1 MNPYSIPQLIS
12 SIIPLILVYF
22 VLKNKRNL
30 SSISFSLMCIG
41 GSTWLFSLFVM
52 YNIKVYNVS
61 LFNLLNKICYVG
73 VTLIPMMNYRF
84 VTSLLKI
91 RSRIIYYIYG
101 LAILFIIIDIF
112 TNLLIDG
119 VYKFFWGYYP
129 KAGPLHP
136 LYLVYTLSLFLI
148 SWKHLYITY
157 RKYKDDRSNIKPID
171 RLIVKYVFLAFVI
184 GNIGA
189 IDFVQSYN
197 IEFYPFGCFNITIF
211 LIIFTYIIVKYR
223 LMDIKVAITRAGIFV
238 AVYTLVLG
246 VPFALAIGLKAW
258 LIEIFGPI
266 WWMAP
271 LILMAVLATAGPFIY
286 IYIQRKA
293 EERLLREQKRYQ
305 DTLKQASVGMTRIR
319 NLRKLLDLIT
329 HIVTRTVKIS
339 YAAIYLYN
347 QETNEYLLQV
357 SRDKGRVSLTKLTSD
372 NPLVA
377 WIMVKRQPL
386 IYEEVKRQMEDTS
399 DATYMHLEKNM
410 QQLNAAVVIPSFLED
425 KIIGLIVLG
434 DKLSGQIYTPE
445 DLNVFQVLA
454 SQAALA
460 IENAQ
465 FYEETKEMQE
475 QIAQAEKM
483 ATIGTMA
490 DGLSHQINN
499 RFYALSLIAGDTIDT
514 IKMTDTSKCTP
525 EVKEMLEQ
533 INHALERIEANVM
546 QGGEVV
552 RGILK
557 YTRKGEEKFEPITL
571 DQILD
576 GTLEMVQY
584 KVKLSEVDILRNY
597 PRDCPKIKGNL
608 TQLQE
613 CFFNFIDNAY
623 DAIVERQAIL
633 KEAGYRGRII
643 FSCQPKGDN
652 LEIIIEDN
660 GMGIKE
666 QNTRKIFTPFFTTK
680 TSARR
685 GTGLGLYVLRR
696 IITDTHKGNITF
708 ESRYQVGT
716 RFILEL
722 PIAK

>member
-1 MNPYSIPQLIS
+1 MNPFALSGIIIFVVSLSIGIYAFLKNPRKQIS
-12 SIIPLILVYF
+12 RIWLLYTISVAWWGFGGFKMTSVKTPELSLYWHRSAHYGVIFIPVFLLHFIYLFLGKKERVPIILSYLFAIIFVVINFKGILVKQ
-22 VLKNKRNL
+22 V
-30 SSISFSLMCIG
+30 SF
-41 GSTWLFSLFVM
+41 
-52 YNIKVYNVS
+52 
-61 LFNLLNKICYVG
+61 LFNSFYYSRP
-73 VTLIPMMNYRF
+73 VTFIF
-84 VTSLLKI
+84 
-91 RSRIIYYIYG
+91 YIYF
-101 LAILFIIIDIF
+101 LCWISILFYGIFELIIAHKQTQGIKKNQIKYFLVTCIVGFSGGITSWLPAFGIDLYPYGNF
-112 TNLLIDG
+112 T
-119 VYKFFWGYYP
+119 VAFYP
-129 KAGPLHP
+129 P
-136 LYLVYTLSLFLI
+136 I
-148 SWKHLYITY
+148 ITY
-157 RKYKDDRSNIKPID
+157 TMI
-171 RLIVKYVFLAFVI
+171 
-184 GNIGA
+184 
-189 IDFVQSYN
+189 
-197 IEFYPFGCFNITIF
+197 
-211 LIIFTYIIVKYR
+211 KYR
-223 LMDIKVAITRAGIFV
+223 LMDIKVAITRAGIFI

-652 LEIIIEDN
+652 LQIVIEDN

-666 QNTRKIFTPFFTTK
+666 QNTKKIFTPFFTTK

-708 ESRYQVGT
+708 ESKYQVGT